1 MELRWDDPGDDSITG
16 YQILRRVRGD
26 GPGFAPIAD
35 DTGSGATTY
44 VDASV
49 TPEARY
55 TYRVKARNSA
65 GLSPQ
70 SSYANVDVPAAPEP
84 AQQVQQLLGLYA
96 SVLQVVNADGT
107 IGEQSVELFWEDPED
122 DAITGYRILR
132 KVVGDGTDFAV
143 IEEDTGTTR
152 RSFNDATVE
161 PETLYA
167 YRVLA
172 IMPDDVSSPF
182 NDIELE
188 TYALPTPTPTPTPEP
203 LVPMP
208 QMRTTDEGPFSRD
221 SDKEF
226 NTLQAAGNTAPIDIW
241 GDSRTMYTTD
251 ANNVSFV
258 FAYNRS
264 DMAHNSDRSFN
275 LHNDNSSPS
284 GLWSDGRTM
293 WVVDYV
299 DKILYAYRLSNG
311 ARDSSKDL
319 TLGTSS
325 PIPTGIWGN
334 RDTLWVATDNQTP
347 NSVGKILAFNRST
360 KLRDSDKD
368 ITTHRMGQ
376 QPSGIWSDGTTLWAV
391 LGTDEAIYAYDLAT
405 GVREE
410 ALDFTLSTED
420 LDRAWGIWSDDETM
434 WVSDSYY
441 EKIFAYRMPTGYQAW
456 LEDLAVYPYNVVGGK
471 NALEDFHRTTEDY
484 VLNVTGEFAEVTL
497 DWAPKDPN
505 ARVRASRSDTDR
517 GRRGHQMTLRY
528 GSNEITF
535 RVTAPGNIRKTY
547 TLTVNRASDAAMGWN
562 PVLEDGAPTGGYAD
576 TCTTGLAKWQVN
588 GDNIEAYSRS
598 TDERDSV
605 LDFTAAARAAGNRDV
620 EGVACDVHTMW
631 VQDGDDGR
639 VYAYNM
645 PGYANAPQRVTATAI
660 TTNRVSLGWNAPSL
674 AYGEVT
680 GYEVWRYDNA
690 WPAWMTIKR
699 LTSNVSATSAL
710 AASRFATVMTYDHD
724 DDPNTPGVVVKRDR
738 NFTVNGRSLK
748 HWYYL
753 DAANQRVKI
762 DRPEIDMFDANWQ
775 YDADYDR
782 NPQNAKT
789 KVTVQLG
796 NFSVAGANE
805 SWWYWTDAENN
816 RYMIVPDSVTDA
828 LAYQSGIEE
837 ERRYDHDRNSGT
849 PRVVVQLG
857 SDGWYYVGDHDNDAN
872 TADAPIVVHPH
883 TYTDATRMAGGV
895 EYVYLVYARY
905 QYGRSSGAY
914 VNVIAASNTISRPS
928 APENLTKT
936 VTRNSVTLRWDAPA
950 DRTATGY
957 RIERYTYGE
966 YSDDGSNKRVV
977 LAERRSGRS
986 YTDRTIDPDKGYY
999 WVVYSVNRY
1008 GVLSAEDLSVS
1019 VFIGSFPE

>member
-1 MELRWDDPGDDSITG
+1 MELSWDDPGDDSITG

-26 GPGFAPIAD
+26 GPDFAPIAD

-44 VDASV
+44 VDTSV
-49 TPEARY
+49 TPETRY
-55 TYRVKARNSA
+55 SYRVKARNSA
-65 GLSPQ
+65 GLSER

-96 SVLQVVNADGT
+96 ATLQVVNADGT
-107 IGEQSVELFWEDPED
+107 ITGQSVELFWEDPED
-122 DAITGYRILR
+122 DTITGYRILR

-172 IMPDDVSSPF
+172 IMPDDVSAPF

-188 TYALPTPTPTPTPEP
+188 TYALSTPTPTPTPEP

-208 QMRTTDEGPFSRD
+208 QMRATDEGPFSRD

-226 NTLQAAGNTAPIDIW
+226 NTLQAADNTAPIDIW

-251 ANNVSFV
+251 AHKASFV

-264 DMAHNSDRSFN
+264 DMAYNPDRLFN
-275 LHNDNSSPS
+275 LHTDNSNPS
-284 GLWSDGRTM
+284 GLWSDGRTI
-293 WVVDYV
+293 WVGDYH

-311 ARDSSKDL
+311 ARDSSKDF
-319 TLGTSS
+319 TLGTS
-325 PIPTGIWGN
+325 IPTGIWGN
-334 RDTLWVATDNQTP
+334 RDTLWVATDNETP

-368 ITTHRMGQ
+368 ITTHRIDQ

-420 LDRAWGIWSDDETM
+420 LDRAWGIWSDGETM

-441 EKIFAYRMPTGYQAW
+441 EKIFAYRMPTGYQAR
-456 LEDLAVYPYNVVGGK
+456 LMELVVYPYNVVGGK
-471 NALEDFHRTTEDY
+471 NALEDFHWTTEEY
-484 VLNVTGEFAEVTL
+484 VLNVTGNIAEVTL

-517 GRRGHQMTLRY
+517 GLLGHQMTLNY
-528 GSNEITF
+528 GSNEITLT
-535 RVTAPGNIRKTY
+535 VTAPGNVRKTY

-562 PVLEDGAPTGGYAD
+562 PVLEDDAPTGGYAD
-576 TCTTGLAKWQVN
+576 TCATADTKWRVN
-588 GDNIEAYSRS
+588 GNRIEAYSRS

-605 LDFTAAARAAGNRDV
+605 RDFTANARAAGNRDV
-620 EGVACDVHTMW
+620 EGIACDVHTMW
-631 VQDGDDGR
+631 VQDGDDLK

-645 PGYANAPQRVTATAI
+645 PAIANAPQRVTATSI
-660 TTNRVSLGWNAPSL
+660 TTNRVSLGWNAPQL
-674 AYGEVT
+674 AHGEVT

-690 WPAWMTIKR
+690 WPAWQTLKR
-699 LTSNVSATSAL
+699 LTSNVSATSAIHGGL
-710 AASRFATVMTYDHD
+710 SQEWTYDHD
-724 DDPNTPGVVVKRDR
+724 NNPETHGVLVYKDR
-738 NFTVNGRSLK
+738 RFSVNGRNLY

-753 DAANQRVKI
+753 DGAGNRVKL
-762 DRPEIDMFDANWQ
+762 DRTEIDIFDANWE

-782 NPQNAKT
+782 NPQTAKT

-796 NFSVAGANE
+796 NFSVAGSNE
-805 SWWYWTDAENN
+805 SWWYWADAAGQ

-828 LAYQSGIEE
+828 SAYQYGIWE
-837 ERRYDHDRNSGT
+837 ERYYDHDRNSRT
-849 PRVVVQLG
+849 PKVVLQLG
-857 SDGWYYVGDHDNDAN
+857 GDGWYYMGDHDNDPN
-872 TADAPIVVHPH
+872 TPDQEIVIYPH
-883 TYTDATRMAGGV
+883 TYTDTTAMAGGV

-905 QYGRSSGAY
+905 QYGRSEGADAY
-914 VNVIAASNTISRPS
+914 VIAASNTISRPS
-928 APENLTKT
+928 VPENLTKT
-936 VTRNSVTLRWDAPA
+936 VTSNSVTLRWEAPA

-966 YSDDGSNKRVV
+966 YTDDGSNKRIV
-977 LAERRSGRS
+977 LAERRSGTS
-986 YTDRTIDPDKGYY
+986 YTDRAIDPAKGYY
-999 WVVYSVNRY
+999 WVVYSVNRH
-1008 GVLSAEDLSVS
+1008 GVWSDEERSVG
-1019 VFIGSFPE
+1019 VFIGSFPDPE